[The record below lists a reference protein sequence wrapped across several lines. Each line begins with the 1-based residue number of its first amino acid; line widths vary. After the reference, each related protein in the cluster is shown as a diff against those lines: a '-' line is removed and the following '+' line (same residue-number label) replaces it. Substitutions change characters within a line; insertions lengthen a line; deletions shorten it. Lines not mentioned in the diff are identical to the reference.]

1 MIIQELDF
9 RKIRGACIEQYD
21 VFKGGRWVGYVRLC
35 LGTVACDFPD
45 CSGNTIYSHSFN
57 VGWKG
62 CFDGPEERETFL
74 NKIATAIHAALE
86 QEKQE
91 RKQ

>member
-9 RKIRGACIEQYD
+9 RETCGACPEQYD
-21 VFKGGRWVGYVRLC
+21 VFKGGRQVGYVRLC
-35 LGTVACDFPD
+35 WGTVTCDYPYCGGD
-45 CSGNTIYSHSFN
+45 TIYFHSFDT
-57 VGWKG
+57 GWKD
-62 CFDGPEERETFL
+62 CFDGPEERETYL
-74 NKIATAIHAALE
+74 NRIAAAIRAALE